1 MRHRGQGT
9 GRKRVAKTTTAA
21 PAPAPGSSRVVDT
34 CSAVPGTSNS
44 TATVSCRSVPD
55 APSQTSS
62 SIQESTEDRF
72 PTMEVSGSHS
82 TRLLVSSVGAA
93 WRRVLSPSDL
103 ELRQSPTDGDEVQFA
118 RDLGVSVKVL
128 QELRSVCSEEAFL
141 CPAEERVTSISTIPE
156 DVDLLTFRLRKQ
168 YLNNNPAANYQ
179 GGRLEAKIDNMKRE
193 MELQYVGQLPE
204 HPQHAVQQ
212 GEVLLAINVYYPII
226 KPRHKDT
233 KPHQVFYA
241 LGCQRLTELRD
252 AVSCIRDMQLSG
264 EFSNTPNLAPDTT
277 NKDLYKSAFFFIDG
291 TFYNDMRYPSC
302 RDLSKIIIE
311 WAQIRD
317 DTLAKACVKNMN
329 DVTFGEL
336 RLKIGYPY
344 LYCHQ
349 GNCEHIVIFKDIRL
363 VNSSDCQDRSLYP
376 LLMNKH
382 FFKCHKCY
390 MCKMYTAR
398 RCLKHCFE
406 KMEVNPVAV
415 LKI

>member
-226 KPRHKDT
+226 KPR
-233 KPHQVFYA
+233 
-241 LGCQRLTELRD
+241 
-252 AVSCIRDMQLSG
+252 
-264 EFSNTPNLAPDTT
+264 
-277 NKDLYKSAFFFIDG
+277 DLYKSAFFFIDG

-398 RCLKHCFE
+398 WVTNEDELAPVDPCFFCDMCFRMLHYDSE
-406 KMEVNPVAV
+406 GKKLAEFFAFPFVDPGVFS
-415 LKI
+415 